1 MCALP
6 STLDDMYNSHE
17 YECPNPDCGKM
28 IEVPDTED
36 EAVHCK
42 HCNLNLQVNRDADLV
57 DGEWKECTTLSIPE
71 RHV

>member
-1 MCALP
+1 
-6 STLDDMYNSHE
+6 
-17 YECPNPDCGKM
+17 M

-57 DGEWKECTTLSIPE
+57 DGEWKDCTTLSIPE